1 MITIR
6 INGEAQTLNDTVSVA
21 ALLERRGQ
29 KAGVAIA
36 INGEFVPRSQH
47 GARILREGDDVEIVA
62 PMQGG

>member
-6 INGEAQTLNDTVSVA
+6 INGEAQTVNDTVSVE

-47 GARILREGDDVEIVA
+47 CTRILQEGDDMEIVA